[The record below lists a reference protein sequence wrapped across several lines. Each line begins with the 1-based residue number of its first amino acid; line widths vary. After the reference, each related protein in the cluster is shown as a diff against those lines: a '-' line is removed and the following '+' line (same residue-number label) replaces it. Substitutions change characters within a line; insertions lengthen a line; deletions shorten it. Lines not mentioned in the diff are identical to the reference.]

1 MKNGKSLQIL
11 YNIEVQSL
19 FEDVLVY
26 IKLCIEIMIKDWAK
40 KKKKIMKM
48 LKREKWAENW
58 SKIE

>member
-11 YNIEVQSL
+11 YNIEVRSL

-26 IKLCIEIMIKDWAK
+26 IKLCIEIMIKDWEK

-48 LKREKWAENW
+48 MKREKWAKNW